1 MLSQF
6 LKIALFT
13 ILIPFDTFS
22 QSVTDY
28 REDSVC
34 FDVVTASKI
43 MNDIV
48 YMERVIVSKN
58 DSIKVL
64 VYENEVCNT
73 LKTDQEKKLQNK
85 NTGLWIQGGVNFVL
99 GILTILFAR

>member
-1 MLSQF
+1 
-6 LKIALFT
+6 
-13 ILIPFDTFS
+13 
-22 QSVTDY
+22 
-28 REDSVC
+28 
-34 FDVVTASKI
+34 

-48 YMERVIVSKN
+48 FMERVIVSKN

-64 VYENEVCNT
+64 VYEKEACNA